1 MNVDKLIADLKDL
14 ENDEYAEHVRK
25 ESIFSTSEIKN
36 KRNEI
41 NSCSNVLSL
50 YNEQISYISNFNIKN
65 EYRKS
70 KIRAEKIQ
78 MNVLYDLIFL
88 LKLKKKTS
96 KVGDDNITKN
106 IIYKIWDCIE
116 ITFHNENDKI
126 EKICD
131 ENNLYIYKKHLLKN
145 KFLLLK
151 IIRKIKN
158 NHLYPDI
165 KQLIKDVTRDVF
177 AFNGNI
183 YNGSIG
189 FENIIYLLYKL
200 LKKKYITCPL
210 KSFILSFFL
219 LSIMSR
225 TNNSVDILYILEYF
239 YKNNNFSIIISDSS
253 FLSPCELSIYDNI
266 ILLKNNIRYLINIT
280 EESTLKYNCYNIIYI
295 DINKITD
302 NFYNH
307 IYKILLQQ
315 EKYHYI
321 FKYKIFHNIQFFN
334 TTLNVKKLNLTYN
347 NNNNN
352 NDHHD
357 DDETFPYMNNTSKEH
372 KHDKNIYNLSINNNS
387 NELDDNIF
395 SSDSSS
401 NSNHN
406 NIDIHKI
413 NEKNFL
419 YINKNSKSQV
429 KNIFYQYLIIELD
442 EGK

>member
-1 MNVDKLIADLKDL
+1 MYIFFNMNVDKLIGDLKDL
-14 ENDEYAEHVRK
+14 ENDEYGEHIRK
-25 ESIFSTSEIKN
+25 ESIFHGSEIKN
-36 KRNEI
+36 KRDEI
-41 NSCSNVLSL
+41 NNCLNMVSL

-96 KVGDDNITKN
+96 NLCDDNITRD
-106 IIYKIWDCIE
+106 IIHKICDCIQ

-131 ENNLYIYKKHLLKN
+131 ENSLYIYKKHLLKN
-145 KFLLLK
+145 KFMLLK

-177 AFNGNI
+177 SFNGKI

-239 YKNNNFSIIISDSS
+239 YKNNNFSIIIPDSS

-266 ILLKNNIRYLINIT
+266 ILLKNNVRYLINIT
-280 EESTLKYNCYNIIYI
+280 EESTLKYNCYNIIYM

-321 FKYKIFHNIQFFN
+321 FKYKIFHNIHFFN
-334 TTLNVKKLNLTYN
+334 TNLNITKLKLTYKY
-347 NNNNN
+347 N
-352 NDHHD
+352 NDEKCQYRH
-357 DDETFPYMNNTSKEH
+357 NTNEEPKD
-372 KHDKNIYNLSINNNS
+372 DKNAYNSSIIKNS
-387 NELDDNIF
+387 NTIHDHIF
-395 SSDSSS
+395 SSDSSY

-406 NIDIHKI
+406 NNIDINKI

-419 YINKNSKSQV
+419 YINKNSKG
-429 KNIFYQYLIIELD
+429 KLNNIFYQYLIIELD

>member
-25 ESIFSTSEIKN
+25 ESIFSSSEIKN

-41 NSCSNVLSL
+41 NSCSNILSL

-96 KVGDDNITKN
+96 KVGDDNMTRN
-106 IIYKIWDCIE
+106 IIHKIWDCIE

-177 AFNGNI
+177 SFNGNI

-239 YKNNNFSIIISDSS
+239 YKNNNFSIIIPDSS

-302 NFYNH
+302 NFFNH

-321 FKYKIFHNIQFFN
+321 FKYKIFNNIQFFN

-347 NNNNN
+347 NNNK
-352 NDHHD
+352 DHHLHH
-357 DDETFPYMNNTSKEH
+357 DEIFPYMNNTSKEH

-387 NELDDNIF
+387 NEMDDHIF

>member
-1 MNVDKLIADLKDL
+1 M
-14 ENDEYAEHVRK
+14 
-25 ESIFSTSEIKN
+25 
-36 KRNEI
+36 
-41 NSCSNVLSL
+41 
-50 YNEQISYISNFNIKN
+50 
-65 EYRKS
+65 
-70 KIRAEKIQ
+70 
-78 MNVLYDLIFL
+78 
-88 LKLKKKTS
+88 
-96 KVGDDNITKN
+96 
-106 IIYKIWDCIE
+106 
-116 ITFHNENDKI
+116 
-126 EKICD
+126 
-131 ENNLYIYKKHLLKN
+131 
-145 KFLLLK
+145 LLK

-177 AFNGNI
+177 SFNGKI

-239 YKNNNFSIIISDSS
+239 YKNNNFSIIIPDSS

-266 ILLKNNIRYLINIT
+266 ILLKNNVRYLINIT
-280 EESTLKYNCYNIIYI
+280 EESTLKYNCYNIIYM

-321 FKYKIFHNIQFFN
+321 FKYKIFHNIHFFN
-334 TTLNVKKLNLTYN
+334 TNLNITKLKLTYKY
-347 NNNNN
+347 N
-352 NDHHD
+352 NDEKCQYRH
-357 DDETFPYMNNTSKEH
+357 NTNEEPKD
-372 KHDKNIYNLSINNNS
+372 DKNAYNSSIIKNS
-387 NELDDNIF
+387 NTIHDHIF
-395 SSDSSS
+395 SSDSSY

-406 NIDIHKI
+406 NNIDINKI

-419 YINKNSKSQV
+419 YINKNSKG
-429 KNIFYQYLIIELD
+429 KLNNISFCTFVILFKILFSTLTLHLFRFILLVILESTFLLSRILYSFILLLSN
-442 EGK
+442 KVCSSSSCS

>member
-1 MNVDKLIADLKDL
+1 MNVDKLIGDLKDL
-14 ENDEYAEHVRK
+14 ENDEYGEHIRK
-25 ESIFSTSEIKN
+25 ESIFHGSEIKN
-36 KRNEI
+36 KRDEI
-41 NSCSNVLSL
+41 NNCLNMVSL

-96 KVGDDNITKN
+96 NLCDDNITRD
-106 IIYKIWDCIE
+106 II
-116 ITFHNENDKI
+116 H
-126 EKICD
+126 KICD
-131 ENNLYIYKKHLLKN
+131 L
-145 KFLLLK
+145 
-151 IIRKIKN
+151 KIKN

-177 AFNGNI
+177 SFNGKI

-239 YKNNNFSIIISDSS
+239 YKNNNFSIIIPDSS

-266 ILLKNNIRYLINIT
+266 ILLKNNVRYLINIT
-280 EESTLKYNCYNIIYI
+280 EESTLKYNCYNIIYM

-321 FKYKIFHNIQFFN
+321 FKYKIFHNIHFFN
-334 TTLNVKKLNLTYN
+334 TNLNITKLKLTYKY
-347 NNNNN
+347 N
-352 NDHHD
+352 NDEKCQYRH
-357 DDETFPYMNNTSKEH
+357 NTNEEPKD
-372 KHDKNIYNLSINNNS
+372 DKNAYNSSIIKNS
-387 NELDDNIF
+387 NTIHDHIF
-395 SSDSSS
+395 SSDSSY

-406 NIDIHKI
+406 NNIDINKI

-419 YINKNSKSQV
+419 YINKNSKG
-429 KNIFYQYLIIELD
+429 KLNNIFYQYLIIELD